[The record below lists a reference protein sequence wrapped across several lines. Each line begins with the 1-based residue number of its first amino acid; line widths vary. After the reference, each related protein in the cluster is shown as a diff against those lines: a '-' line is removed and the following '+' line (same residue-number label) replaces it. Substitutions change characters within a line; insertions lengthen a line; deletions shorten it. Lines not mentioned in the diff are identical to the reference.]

1 MTAETIA
8 NLILVFAA
16 SVGLIYVV
24 ILIVRGSR

>member
-1 MTAETIA
+1 MIETVA

-16 SVGLIYVV
+16 SAGLIYVV